1 MIEQNVQVP
10 AMSDMLTPLSPLAP
24 GDWYKPSLPQR
35 GCSAEPHY
43 SVPRNN
49 ARVEIRLET
58 NLRGEEVDKTPTNE
72 AGRMLDTLEKV
83 KQSFT
88 PFNK

>member
-1 MIEQNVQVP
+1 
-10 AMSDMLTPLSPLAP
+10 MSDMLTPLSPLAP

-35 GCSAEPHY
+35 GCSTEPHY

-83 KQSFT
+83 KQCSST